1 MRVVELFQM
10 DVKFQLRHGF
20 YYAYALVTIFYIGL
34 LLLIPE
40 AYVQTASI
48 LIVFTDPSVLGF
60 FFVGGIVLLERDQS
74 IFSTLY
80 VTPLKIHEYLISKV
94 MSLTHLAAVTSIVL
108 LVAIHQISF
117 HVVPFLLAVILCSMF
132 FTLLGIN
139 LAVRVKSVN
148 VFLYTSPLFVIVFY
162 LPLVDYIGIYDTP
175 IFFILPTQAILLL
188 MEGAFRGVSIGIY
201 LYSVVILAVWIGLV
215 YLWTYRS
222 FQQFL
227 KDKCFI

>member
-48 LIVFTDPSVLGF
+48 LIVFTDPSVFGF

-94 MSLTHLAAVTSIVL
+94 MSLTLLAAVTSIVL

-175 IFFILPTQAILLL
+175 IFFILPTHAILLL

>member
-1 MRVVELFQM
+1 M

-20 YYAYALVTIFYIGL
+20 YYAYALVTIFYIGVL
-34 LLLIPE
+34 LLSPE

-94 MSLTHLAAVTSIVL
+94 MSLTLLAAVTSIVL
-108 LVAIHQISF
+108 FVVIHQSSF

-148 VFLYTSPLFVIVFY
+148 AFLYTSPFLVIVFY
-162 LPLVDYIGIYDTP
+162 LPLVDYIGSYDTP
-175 IFFILPTQAILLL
+175 IFFIFPTQAILLL
-188 MEGAFRGVSIGIY
+188 MEGAFKGVSIGIY
-201 LYSVVILAVWIGLV
+201 LYSFVILTVWIGLV
-215 YLWTYRS
+215 YLWTYQS
-222 FQQFL
+222 FKQFL
-227 KDKCFI
+227 KDKCFT

>member
-94 MSLTHLAAVTSIVL
+94 MSLTLLAAVTSIVL

>member
-20 YYAYALVTIFYIGL
+20 YYAYALVTIFYIGV

-60 FFVGGIVLLERDQS
+60 FFVGGLVLLERDQS

-94 MSLTHLAAVTSIVL
+94 MSLTLLAAVTSIVL
-108 LVAIHQISF
+108 FVVIHQFSF

-148 VFLYTSPLFVIVFY
+148 AFLYTSPLYVIVFF

-175 IFFILPTQAILLL
+175 IFFILPTQAIMLL

-227 KDKCFI
+227 KDNCFT

>member
-1 MRVVELFQM
+1 MRIIELFQM

-20 YYAYALVTIFYIGL
+20 YYAYAIVTIFYIGV

-60 FFVGGIVLLERDQS
+60 FFVGGLVLLERDQS

-94 MSLTHLAAVTSIVL
+94 MSLTLLAAVTSIVL
-108 LVAIHQISF
+108 FIVIHQSSF

-148 VFLYTSPLFVIVFY
+148 AFLYTSPLIVIVFY
-162 LPLVDYIGIYDTP
+162 LPLVDYIGIFDTP

-188 MEGAFRGVSIGIY
+188 MESAFRGAPIGIY
-201 LYSVVILAVWIGLV
+201 LYSVAVLAVWIGLV
-215 YLWTYRS
+215 YLWTYQS

-227 KDKCFI
+227 KDKCFT